1 MQYEKPVIERE
12 VVSGEPGGSMEQAG
26 ANAVLVGTTAVAV
39 GTWVVAVTQ
48 ARFKFKKDWVIQRQY
63 RANLEVVALP
73 PAIDDERPR
82 HKSSGFVQ
90 IRRHSGAIR

>member
-1 MQYEKPVIERE
+1 LQYEKPVIESE